1 MSSQLRWSA
10 SLAHVFLL
18 MYGAAA
24 VGQTPPAG
32 SVVSP
37 PPLRAV
43 GSCPSS
49 EAVWASIATLV
60 PGGTLEALPGA
71 ATIDLADLGDNYRVT
86 VTKGEDARERIY
98 RDAARDCGLRARFAA
113 VFIVLTLMPP
123 ELMVEPPIKPPSVA
137 SVPVAP
143 AVPPVETP
151 LPRFRF
157 ELGAFWDA
165 APAVFAA
172 PSMAS
177 PGGELRSALGRRRLR
192 VVVGVGAQTRARFNL
207 GGLEARE
214 ERASLDIGLRAVRAF
229 GRLDLGGEA
238 SVVSAIFR
246 AQGTNTAGPER
257 QTRLDLGARVGLV
270 VRVGAPRTRLAPFAG
285 VHATFFPSPYDI
297 AARPQ
302 GVLGHTPS
310 LWLGATVG
318 VCALP

>member
-1 MSSQLRWSA
+1 MSAQLRWSA

-18 MYGAAA
+18 MWASAAA
-24 VGQTPPAG
+24 GQTPPAA
-32 SVVSP
+32 SAVSP

-49 EAVWASIATLV
+49 EGVWASIATLV
-60 PGGTLEALPGA
+60 PGGALEALPGA
-71 ATIDLADLGDNYRVT
+71 ATIDLVDLGDNYRVT
-86 VTKGEDARERIY
+86 VTKGDDARERIY
-98 RDAARDCGLRARFAA
+98 RDAARDCGQRARFAA

-123 ELMVEPPIKPPSVA
+123 ELMVTPPVKPPPAVSA
-137 SVPVAP
+137 PVAP
-143 AVPPVETP
+143 AAPPAWAP

-177 PGGELRSALGRRRLR
+177 PGGELRLALGRRLLR
-192 VVVGVGAQTRARFNL
+192 VVVGVGAQTRARFTL

-214 ERASLDIGLRAVRAF
+214 ERASLDVGLRAARAF
-229 GRLDLGGEA
+229 SRLELGGEA
-238 SVVSAIFR
+238 SVVSAVFR

-257 QTRLDLGARVGLV
+257 QTRLDLGGRAGLV
-270 VRVGAPRTRLAPFAG
+270 LRFGAPRTRFAPFVG

-318 VCALP
+318 VCTFM